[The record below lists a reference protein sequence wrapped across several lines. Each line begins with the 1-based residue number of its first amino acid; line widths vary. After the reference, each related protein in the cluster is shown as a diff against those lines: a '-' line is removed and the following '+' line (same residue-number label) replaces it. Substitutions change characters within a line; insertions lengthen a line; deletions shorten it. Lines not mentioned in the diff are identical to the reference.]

1 VAAIGDRMTSVNAAQ
16 RLHERWGGQVHW
28 HPGGHIGHL
37 MSGEV
42 RRVLDDFLLDRRL

>member
-1 VAAIGDRMTSVNAAQ
+1 MTSVNAAQ

-37 MSGEV
+37 MSGRV
-42 RRVLDDFLLDRRL
+42 RGVVDDFLLDRPAGNP